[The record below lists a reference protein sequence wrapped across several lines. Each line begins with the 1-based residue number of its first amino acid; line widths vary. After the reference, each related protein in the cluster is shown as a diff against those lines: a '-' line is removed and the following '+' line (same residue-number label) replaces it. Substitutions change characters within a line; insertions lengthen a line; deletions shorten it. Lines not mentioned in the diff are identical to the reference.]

1 MNTALGGGIDGTL
14 AEYVVLPEHGLV
26 KLPEH
31 LTYEEAA
38 TLPCAALTA
47 WNSLT
52 TGGLLAGQ
60 TVLTLGTGG
69 VSIFALQFAKLFG
82 AKVIITSSSDEK
94 LEHAR
99 ALGADETINY
109 RTYPDWQDKVRQLT
123 GGVGVDQVVEVG
135 GAGTLERSLA
145 SARLGGYVGVIGVLT
160 GVGEG
165 GFTPATAF
173 FNQLRLQGIY
183 VGSRQMF
190 EAMNAAI
197 TLHHLKPVVHEVIP
211 FSEARRAYEL
221 LESGKHFGKIVISHS

>member
-1 MNTALGGGIDGTL
+1 M
-14 AEYVVLPEHGLV
+14 
-26 KLPEH
+26 
-31 LTYEEAA
+31 
-38 TLPCAALTA
+38 
-47 WNSLT
+47 
-52 TGGLLAGQ
+52 
-60 TVLTLGTGG
+60 
-69 VSIFALQFAKLFG
+69 
-82 AKVIITSSSDEK
+82 
-94 LEHAR
+94 
-99 ALGADETINY
+99 
-109 RTYPDWQDKVRQLT
+109 
-123 GGVGVDQVVEVG
+123 VEVG

-173 FNQLRLQGIY
+173 FNHLRLQGIY